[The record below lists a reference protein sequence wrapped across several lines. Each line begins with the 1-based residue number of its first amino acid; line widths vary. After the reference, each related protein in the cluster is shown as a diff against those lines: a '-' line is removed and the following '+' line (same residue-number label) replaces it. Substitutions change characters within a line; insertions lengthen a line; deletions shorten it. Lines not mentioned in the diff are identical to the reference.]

1 MHDKPKPKLMHH
13 LDKANNAQ
21 LIAWVFSTILA
32 TTCYVGC
39 GTTINRVATEQL
51 LLSDAVDEAV
61 NQVDFSHFHGQR
73 CYLDTNYLRQ
83 NTNTGIVNT
92 EYIVSSLRQ
101 QIVTAGA
108 LLQERRADADI
119 VIEPR
124 VGALGTDG
132 HEIVYGVPQGGSI
145 AGAATALSSTPVP
158 LPAIPEIAFGKNDS
172 QSGIAKISVFA
183 YDRVSREPIW
193 QSGIAKAETTSNNT
207 WVLGAG
213 PFQKG
218 SVYEGL
224 RFAGRKLPNEL
235 GLLDD
240 TEYANNHQMERLFM
254 DPQLE
259 TKRMATSAETEQ
271 INSSFES
278 TENSVSKTTSAVRA
292 VNYEEAIPTP
302 PNSQSSGP
310 LQPME

>member
-1 MHDKPKPKLMHH
+1 MNYFHKTHGLRPLTWI
-13 LDKANNAQ
+13 ANT
-21 LIAWVFSTILA
+21 LLLTLCCF
-32 TTCYVGC
+32 GC

-51 LLSDAVDEAV
+51 LLSDAVDDAV
-61 NQVDFSHFHGQR
+61 NQIDFSHFRGRR

-83 NTNTGIVNT
+83 NTNTGIVNS

-108 LLQERRADADI
+108 LLQELRTDADI

-124 VGALGTDG
+124 IGALGTDG

-145 AGAATALSSTPVP
+145 ASAANALSGTPVP

-172 QSGIAKISVFA
+172 QSGIAKVSVFA
-183 YDRVSREPIW
+183 YDRVSRKPIW

-218 SVYEGL
+218 TVYEGL
-224 RFAGRKLPNEL
+224 RFAGRKIPDEL
-235 GLLDD
+235 GLLNES
-240 TEYANNHQMERLFM
+240 EYADRHQMERLFS
-254 DPQLE
+254 DPQSEAARVTVNTE
-259 TKRMATSAETEQ
+259 T
-271 INSSFES
+271 NSPNGKAPKSKQ
-278 TENSVSKTTSAVRA
+278 NGVSKPASTARI
-292 VNYEEAIPTP
+292 VNYEEVIPTP
-302 PNSQSSGP
+302 PNSQSLAP
-310 LQPME
+310 LRPEK

>member
-1 MHDKPKPKLMHH
+1 MNN
-13 LDKANNAQ
+13 LDNARPLF
-21 LIAWVFSTILA
+21 LIAATILA
-32 TTCYVGC
+32 ASCCVGC

-61 NQVDFSHFHGQR
+61 NQVDFSHFKNRR
-73 CYLDTNYLRQ
+73 CYLDTGYLRQ
-83 NTNTGIVNT
+83 NTNTGIINS
-92 EYIVSSLRQ
+92 EYITSSLRQ

-119 VIEPR
+119 IIEPR
-124 VGALGTDG
+124 IGALGTDG

-145 AGAATALSSTPVP
+145 AGAASVLANSPVS

-183 YDRVSREPIW
+183 YDRVSRKPIW

-218 SVYEGL
+218 SVYEGI

-240 TEYANNHQMERLFM
+240 SEYANNHQQERLFSK
-254 DPQLE
+254 PITERQQQATETSSNRRQNQL
-259 TKRMATSAETEQ
+259 AT
-271 INSSFES
+271 FEDS
-278 TENSVSKTTSAVRA
+278 NDFQSPSAVRP
-292 VNYEEAIPTP
+292 VGYEEAISEPAD
-302 PNSQSSGP
+302 N
-310 LQPME
+310 

>member
-1 MHDKPKPKLMHH
+1 ML
-13 LDKANNAQ
+13 
-21 LIAWVFSTILA
+21 V

-61 NQVDFSHFHGQR
+61 NQIDFSHFRGQR
-73 CYLDTNYLRQ
+73 CYLDTSYLKQ
-83 NTNTGIVNT
+83 NQKTGIINT
-92 EYIVSSLRQ
+92 EYVVSSLRQ
-101 QIVTAGA
+101 QVVTAGA

-145 AGAATALSSTPVP
+145 AGAATALSGSPLA

-172 QSGIAKISVFA
+172 QSGIAKLSVFA
-183 YDRVSREPIW
+183 YDQVTRQPLW

-218 SVYEGL
+218 TVYEGL
-224 RFAGRKLPNEL
+224 RFAGRKIPDEL
-235 GLLDD
+235 GLVDD
-240 TEYANNHQMERLFM
+240 SEYANNHQLERLFTN
-254 DPQLE
+254 PQLA
-259 TKRMATSAETEQ
+259 TGQMAMDAETDRIDASPKSKQ
-271 INSSFES
+271 I
-278 TENSVSKTTSAVRA
+278 SVSKGTSDVST
-292 VNYEEAIPTP
+292 VNYQETIPKPSSSTP
-302 PNSQSSGP
+302 TGP
-310 LQPME
+310 LQPVE

>member
-1 MHDKPKPKLMHH
+1 MKEISS
-13 LDKANNAQ
+13 A
-21 LIAWVFSTILA
+21 VFRDIMLA
-32 TTCYVGC
+32 ACLFVTTLGTGC

-51 LLSDAVDEAV
+51 LLSDAIDDAV
-61 NQVDFSHFHGQR
+61 NQIDFSHFRGQR
-73 CYLDTNYLRQ
+73 CYLDTSYLRQ
-83 NTNTGIVNT
+83 NPNTGIINS
-92 EYIVSSLRQ
+92 EYVVSSLRQ
-101 QIVTAGA
+101 QVVTAGA
-108 LLQERRADADI
+108 LLQEKRADADI

-145 AGAATALSSTPVP
+145 AGAATAFTNTPVP
-158 LPAIPEIAFGKNDS
+158 VPSIPEIAFGKNDS

-224 RFAGRKLPNEL
+224 RFAGRKIPDEL
-235 GLLDD
+235 GLLD
-240 TEYANNHQMERLFM
+240 ESRYADNHQQERLFNN
-254 DPQLE
+254 PPSKPERQTVE
-259 TKRMATSAETEQ
+259 TQAERIQNAMLSNEQNTE
-271 INSSFES
+271 SE
-278 TENSVSKTTSAVRA
+278 TTSNVRA
-292 VNYEEAIPTP
+292 VNHEQTLPTP
-302 PNSQSSGP
+302 RNSQSAGP
-310 LQPME
+310 LQPIE

>member
-1 MHDKPKPKLMHH
+1 MNN
-13 LDKANNAQ
+13 LDQ
-21 LIAWVFSTILA
+21 TRSLFLIVATMLA
-32 TTCYVGC
+32 ASCCVGC

-61 NQVDFSHFHGQR
+61 NQVDFSHFKNQR
-73 CYLDTNYLRQ
+73 CYLDTGYLRQ
-83 NTNTGIVNT
+83 NTNTGIINS
-92 EYIVSSLRQ
+92 EYITSSLRQ

-124 VGALGTDG
+124 IGALGTDG

-145 AGAATALSSTPVP
+145 AGAATALANSPVA

-218 SVYEGL
+218 SVYEGI
-224 RFAGRKLPNEL
+224 RFAGRKIPNEL
-235 GLLDD
+235 GLLD
-240 TEYANNHQMERLFM
+240 ESAYANNHQQERLFSSPTT
-254 DPQLE
+254 DRQQRVADTSSNRRQNNL
-259 TKRMATSAETEQ
+259 ATSEDS
-271 INSSFES
+271 NDFHSP
-278 TENSVSKTTSAVRA
+278 SAVRQ
-292 VNYEEAIPTP
+292 VNHEEVIPMP
-302 PNSQSSGP
+302 AGN
-310 LQPME
+310 